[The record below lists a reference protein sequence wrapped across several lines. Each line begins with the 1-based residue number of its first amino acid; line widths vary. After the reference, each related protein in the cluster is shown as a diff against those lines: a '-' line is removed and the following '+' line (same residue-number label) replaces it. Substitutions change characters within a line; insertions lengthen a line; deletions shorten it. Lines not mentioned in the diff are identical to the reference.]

1 MASRER
7 RQPRSTNAFTAIAV
21 FKELTITFTRTI
33 NSKQRKSCLFSLNFN
48 AILLFISA
56 SRICYNYLAL
66 IIVLFY
72 DNIYPLLCNKL
83 QVVWSSWVTVYRY
96 PILISIIRLSSR
108 EPMILRLD
116 RSVSG
121 YATAAASRFFHVPIR
136 LHSAFH
142 WNQFSPLA

>member
-1 MASRER
+1 MASRDR
-7 RQPRSTNAFTAIAV
+7 RQPRSTNMFTAIGV
-21 FKELTITFTRTI
+21 LKELTITFTRTI

-66 IIVLFY
+66 IIVSFH
-72 DNIYPLLCNKL
+72 DNIYPLLYNKL
-83 QVVWSSWVTVYRY
+83 QVVWSSWVTVYWY
-96 PILISIIRLSSR
+96 LILISTIRLSSR
-108 EPMILRLD
+108 KPMILRLD
-116 RSVSG
+116 RSASG
-121 YATAAASRFFHVPIR
+121 YATATASRFFHLPIR